1 MHAYE
6 IREKPS
12 YGEEDSSVLTMAAM
26 ADLFV
31 DDEGEAGHAG
41 AGNGRGRQ
49 SDSEELQLVLPR
61 GLEGRWRR
69 LAVRQ
74 PWAVMA
80 AICRSWSERR

>member
-1 MHAYE
+1 M
-6 IREKPS
+6 
-12 YGEEDSSVLTMAAM
+12 LTMTAM
-26 ADLFV
+26 AELFV
-31 DDEGEAGHAG
+31 DDEAETGHAG
-41 AGNGRGRQ
+41 AGNGRGHQ

-74 PWAVMA
+74 PWPWAVMA